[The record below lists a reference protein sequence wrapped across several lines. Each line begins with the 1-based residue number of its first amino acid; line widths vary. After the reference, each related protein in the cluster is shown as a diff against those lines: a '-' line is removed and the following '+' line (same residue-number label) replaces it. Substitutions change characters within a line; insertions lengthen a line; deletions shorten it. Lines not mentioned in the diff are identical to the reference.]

1 MGAYTDP
8 VACIITDAMGAAT
21 NKSIERIV
29 FSNRYIPNIIFLT
42 RYYLFAYA
50 GQDLLRQIYKIK
62 VHNLIWIYA
71 EAVQNYYYN

>member
-29 FSNRYIPNIIFLT
+29 FSNRYIYQT
-42 RYYLFAYA
+42 
-50 GQDLLRQIYKIK
+50 
-62 VHNLIWIYA
+62 
-71 EAVQNYYYN
+71 